1 MKKPLAIW
9 INVFFRT
16 IVAVAYAS
24 LGYYVA
30 FISEFQLGLLLGVPT
45 VYLLGILFMIY
56 GLFRMVRAY
65 IYFKEVDGS
74 DDGASE
80 KYGEYES

>member
-16 IVAVAYAS
+16 IVAIAYAS

-30 FISEFQLGLLLGVPT
+30 FVSEFQLGLLIGVPT
-45 VYLLGILFMIY
+45 VYLLGILFIIY
-56 GLFRMVRAY
+56 GLFRLVRAY
-65 IYFKEVDGS
+65 IYFKEL
-74 DDGASE
+74 DDSTEDTNE

>member
-1 MKKPLAIW
+1 MKKPLAVW

-16 IVAVAYAS
+16 IVAFAYAS

-30 FISEFQLGLLLGVPT
+30 FVSEFQLGFLMGVPT
-45 VYLLGILFMIY
+45 IYLLGILFMIY
-56 GLFRMVRAY
+56 GLFRLVRVY
-65 IYFKEVDGS
+65 IYFKEL
-74 DDGASE
+74 DDSIDDASE

>member
-16 IVAVAYAS
+16 IVAIAYAS

-30 FISEFQLGLLLGVPT
+30 FVSEFQLGLLMGVPT

-56 GLFRMVRAY
+56 GLFRLVRAY
-65 IYFKEVDGS
+65 IYLKEFEELN
-74 DDGASE
+74 DDTSE